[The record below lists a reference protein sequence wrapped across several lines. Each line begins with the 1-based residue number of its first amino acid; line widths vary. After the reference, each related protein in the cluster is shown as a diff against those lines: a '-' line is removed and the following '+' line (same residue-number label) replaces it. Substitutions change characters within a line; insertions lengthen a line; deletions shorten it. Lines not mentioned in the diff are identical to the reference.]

1 MQKKRNP
8 RLLSDFADKPPSTE
22 PPSGSLFR
30 KLVDNPLSVEISN
43 MCYNTDYIQGIREG
57 TLDPNIYG
65 NFNVSDAYYCY
76 AGAKDYEEAAKR
88 AHDEPELMGY
98 LAEKA
103 RSYQK
108 YNDSFKDTWR
118 LTRPESILPTQATK
132 AYSDWET
139 NIAKNED
146 PIYTLIAMLP
156 CSYLWA
162 WLAEKL
168 NGEHVSDKNI
178 YAFWIKENLSFG
190 GSYRIGNFLDAYNKA
205 HPGEIDEAKAELI
218 YTEGLKH
225 ELANFSDP

>member
-22 PPSGSLFR
+22 PPSGSLFQ
-30 KLVDNPLSVEISN
+30 KLVDNPESVAISN

-57 TLDPNIYG
+57 TLDANIYG

-118 LTRPESILPTQATK
+118 LTGGRVHTSYPSDQGVFRLGDKHREERRPYLHADRDAAVQLPLGLARRKAQRRTRERQEYLRLLDQRES
-132 AYSDWET
+132 
-139 NIAKNED
+139 
-146 PIYTLIAMLP
+146 
-156 CSYLWA
+156 
-162 WLAEKL
+162 WLRR
-168 NGEHVSDKNI
+168 
-178 YAFWIKENLSFG
+178 FLSH
-190 GSYRIGNFLDAYNKA
+190 R
-205 HPGEIDEAKAELI
+205 
-218 YTEGLKH
+218 
-225 ELANFSDP
+225 

>member
-22 PPSGSLFR
+22 PPSGSLFQ
-30 KLVDNPLSVEISN
+30 KLVDNPESVAISN

-57 TLDPNIYG
+57 TLDANIYG

-108 YNDSFKDTWR
+108 YTTTASRRHLASHGGPSPYFLPKRPRRIQTGR
-118 LTRPESILPTQATK
+118 QTSRRTKTLSTR
-132 AYSDWET
+132 
-139 NIAKNED
+139 
-146 PIYTLIAMLP
+146 
-156 CSYLWA
+156 
-162 WLAEKL
+162 
-168 NGEHVSDKNI
+168 
-178 YAFWIKENLSFG
+178 
-190 GSYRIGNFLDAYNKA
+190 
-205 HPGEIDEAKAELI
+205 
-218 YTEGLKH
+218 
-225 ELANFSDP
+225 